1 MLEEGWLLLQIEDDW
16 FSGGSS
22 FWGYGLWLF
31 NLLVNFFTLILLH
44 LLLRKTL
51 GQMVGHTY
59 ANKFRVLV
67 TGVSYLFGIP
77 ILAAFCVFRILGI
90 PFGLL
95 LLAAFI
101 LSLWLGNCLAALL
114 ITHYLNSRNVQTW
127 NFWTII
133 LLSLAI
139 VTIIDLL
146 VLFPV
151 LGTLGYLAII
161 AITYGITL
169 IFLWDTQ
176 LWKYQLIQR
185 PWKQKRNRYP

>member
-1 MLEEGWLLLQIEDDW
+1 MQIEDDW
-16 FSGGSS
+16 FSGGTS
-22 FWGYGLWLF
+22 FWGYGLWLV
-31 NLLVNFFTLILLH
+31 NLLVNFFTLILMH

-51 GQMVGHTY
+51 EHMVGHRY
-59 ANKFRVLV
+59 ENKLRVLV
-67 TGVSYLFGIP
+67 AGVGYLIGIP
-77 ILAAFCVFRILGI
+77 ILAAFCVFSILGI

-114 ITHYLNSRNVQTW
+114 ITHYLNSINVQSW

-139 VTIIDLL
+139 VTIMDLL

-151 LGTLGYLAII
+151 LGALGYLAIL

-176 LWKYQLIQR
+176 LQKRLLIQ
-185 PWKQKRNRYP
+185 